1 MKDQAV
7 SRLFEPFTLREITLR
22 NRIMVSPM
30 CQYSSPDG
38 YANDWHLVHLG
49 SRAVGGAG
57 LVCFEATAVEPKG
70 RISPWDLG
78 LWEDGQIEGLARIT
92 RFIKEQ
98 GAVPALQLAHAGRK
112 ASTARPW
119 DGGGVVA
126 PEDGGWIPVGPSP
139 IAFSDSHPV
148 PEALDEA
155 GIEAVVHAFR
165 DGAERALRAGFEALE
180 LHAAHGY
187 LLHSFLS
194 PLSNQR
200 KDRYGGSF
208 ENRIRLLLET
218 VDAIREVWPERLPL
232 LVRISSTDWVEGG
245 WDVDQSVELCKL
257 LAKRGVDLIDCSSG
271 ALVPYAKIPVG
282 PGYQVPAAARIR
294 NEAKIPVAAVG
305 MIDDPHQAEEIIA
318 SGQADL
324 VAIAREELRDPHFP
338 LHAATRLGAEI
349 PWPPQY
355 QRARPSR

>member
-1 MKDQAV
+1 M
-7 SRLFEPFTLREITLR
+7 SRLFEPFPLREITLR

-38 YANDWHLVHLG
+38 HANDWHLVHLG
-49 SRAVGGAG
+49 ARAVGGAG
-57 LVCFEATAVEPKG
+57 LVCFEATAVEPRG
-70 RISPWDLG
+70 RISPFDLG
-78 LWEDGQIEGLARIT
+78 IWDDAQVEGLARIT
-92 RFIKEQ
+92 RFVREQ

-119 DGGGVVA
+119 DGGGVVP
-126 PEDGGWIPVGPSP
+126 PEQGGWIPVGPSP
-139 IAFSDSHPV
+139 IAFSEAHPI
-148 PEALDEA
+148 PEALDENGVA
-155 GIEAVVHAFR
+155 SVVNAFR
-165 DGAERALRAGFEALE
+165 DGAVRALDAGFEAIE

-200 KDRYGGSF
+200 TDRYGGTF
-208 ENRIRLLLET
+208 ENRIRLVLET
-218 VDAIREVWPERLPL
+218 VDALRQVWPERLPL
-232 LVRISSTDWVEGG
+232 LVRISTTDWVEGG
-245 WDVDQSVELCKL
+245 WDVDPSVELCKR
-257 LAKRGVDLIDCSSG
+257 LATRGVDLIDCSSG

-294 NEAKIPVAAVG
+294 REAGIPVAAVG
-305 MIDDPHQAEEIIA
+305 MISDPVHAEEIIA
-318 SGQADL
+318 TGQADL

-338 LHAATRLGAEI
+338 LHAATALGAEI

-355 QRARPSR
+355 ERARPTR